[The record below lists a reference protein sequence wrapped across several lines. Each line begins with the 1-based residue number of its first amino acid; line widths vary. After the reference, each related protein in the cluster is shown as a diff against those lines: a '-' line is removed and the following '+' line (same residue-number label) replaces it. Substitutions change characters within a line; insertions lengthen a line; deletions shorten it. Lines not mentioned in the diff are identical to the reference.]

1 MSTKKL
7 SPEEEL
13 EKQYSDYKAQFE
25 QWKEKN
31 KGSEHTEGYINYVK
45 QFKEWEKSVETRRIA
60 VRNKSQQERQRQE
73 AAQNEQRQRQDET
86 AAAARY
92 AKQQEQYMSV
102 HVRALEEQERIR
114 KQKVSTTQSINSV
127 QPSEQQAIHHTPPVQ
142 QSQPLIQPQHLK
154 QINFG
159 LPYSGFE
166 FGEDDAIKRGP
177 HIQADP
183 QPLQSQQNMI
193 LPDAESKILLWG
205 EDGFDYLP
213 NDPMN
218 CQRVL
223 PLEVPSKTTG
233 FPSVSIV
240 SSAVSN
246 KQALYQWQKQMIKEY
261 GKSGLNDGELTLV
274 DWKTINADSMK
285 SQTAEQKLPADLYDN
300 PIQLAAYVASV
311 NAHPEFEKLPTIKQ
325 AAVVLV
331 YEDGRG
337 VEVVRIDSTQIEV
350 VRIDIS

>member
-142 QSQPLIQPQHLK
+142 QSQPLIQPQRALGIMETNDLK

-218 CQRVL
+218 VKWGQRANPPNL
-223 PLEVPSKTTG
+223 RDAYCPAKNNRPIIPSWYLSQKFDQCNFVG
-233 FPSVSIV
+233 NSVT
-240 SSAVSN
+240 
-246 KQALYQWQKQMIKEY
+246 
-261 GKSGLNDGELTLV
+261 LN
-274 DWKTINADSMK
+274 
-285 SQTAEQKLPADLYDN
+285 
-300 PIQLAAYVASV
+300 SV
-311 NAHPEFEKLPTIKQ
+311 QVVKLPT
-325 AAVVLV
+325 AETSSVPPP
-331 YEDGRG
+331 
-337 VEVVRIDSTQIEV
+337 IDFSVPPPNILPASQ
-350 VRIDIS
+350 